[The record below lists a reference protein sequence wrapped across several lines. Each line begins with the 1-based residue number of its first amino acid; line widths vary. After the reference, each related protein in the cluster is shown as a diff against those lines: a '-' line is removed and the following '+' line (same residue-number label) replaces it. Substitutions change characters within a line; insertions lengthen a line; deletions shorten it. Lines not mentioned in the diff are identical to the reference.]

1 MRQREYFKRIVA
13 FGLAVIYIVA
23 ISAVF
28 AVAWYGYYVPA
39 MEEEPYYRN
48 GNYVLIGMYAL
59 VSFLFSK
66 MYGGLRVG
74 FMKKADIIYSLLLAS
89 LCANLFGY
97 LEITLINGWFM
108 SAGAMLVVEVVDLA
122 FAILWTLVS
131 CWIYL
136 QLYPPR
142 KMLLIYGDRKPD
154 MFLQKV
160 TKRKDKYEICGKVHI
175 SAGEEAIFRMMK
187 EYEAVI
193 IWDLP
198 AAIRNR
204 LLKYCFAHSIRS
216 YVTPK
221 ISDILIKGS
230 ERIHLFDTPLLL
242 SRNMGP
248 SAEQVFAKR
257 IMDIVISVMAILV
270 FSPIMLLCA
279 LSVKLYDHG
288 PILYRQERLTIGGKS
303 FMINK
308 FRSMRMDSEDR
319 GAQLA
324 TLHDNR
330 ITPVGH
336 VLRNLHFD
344 ELPQLFNVL
353 KGDMSIVGPR
363 PERRAIMRQ
372 YEKEIPE
379 FYYRLKVK
387 AGLTGY
393 AQVYGKYN
401 TVPYDKLK
409 LDPFYIQNYS
419 IWLDIKLMFMTFR
432 ILFQKE
438 TSEGISDNK
447 TTALPVSEKGERR
460 I

>member
-1 MRQREYFKRIVA
+1 MKQREYFKRIVA

-23 ISAVF
+23 LSAVF
-28 AVAWYGYYVPA
+28 AAAWYGYYVPA

-48 GNYVLIGMYAL
+48 GNYVLIGIYAL

-97 LEITLINGWFM
+97 LEITLIHGWFM
-108 SAGAMLVVEVVDLA
+108 NAGAMLVVELVDII

-154 MFLQKV
+154 VFLQKV

-257 IMDIVISVMAILV
+257 IIDIVISIIAIII
-270 FSPIMLLCA
+270 FSPVMLLCA
-279 LSVKLYDHG
+279 LCIKLYDRG
-288 PILYRQERLTIGGKS
+288 PVLYRQERLTIGGKS

-308 FRSMRMDSEDR
+308 FRSMRIDSEDR
-319 GAQLA
+319 GARLA
-324 TLHDNR
+324 TLHDSR

-409 LDPFYIQNYS
+409 LDLFYIQNYS

-447 TTALPVSEKGERR
+447 TTALPAAEKGEQRT
-460 I
+460 